1 MEKQPNPPLT
11 MGIFGYVAQV
21 GGHYISFWSN
31 IDYLY
36 QLKKICYG
44 LTNFEHMKKR
54 IFLIFEKD
62 PTEKQ

>member
-36 QLKKICYG
+36 QLRGLQRTPHPFSQDCVAIIKI
-44 LTNFEHMKKR
+44 K
-54 IFLIFEKD
+54 FLSARKG
-62 PTEKQ
+62 